1 MIFDFKDELTSTIWD
16 RSNLVLTPPK
26 SIKDYLISTKNLFV
40 ENINL
45 TYPFIVVF
53 IVTTSL
59 NYYSF
64 RLLANITN
72 LQASHRSY
80 QERRS
85 SIIAGKRDL
94 DNIDSFVSSL
104 SPFVSD
110 SIYPI
115 VFLSYLSP
123 ILTSDSSLAKV
134 SLAKNSSS
142 LIVNSTNID
151 LLSSAFSTLDQHPLV
166 QPEDISFTSIKN
178 STDNS
183 SQQSTG
189 VPISNQIEIKF
200 TYNYIGIPLLSPLF
214 DQSNSY
220 ALKAKSSFFVQ

>member
-26 SIKDYLISTKNLFV
+26 SIKDYLISTNKLLV

-45 TYPFIVVF
+45 SYPFIVVF

-85 SIIAGKRDL
+85 SIIAGKREL

-123 ILTSDSSLAKV
+123 ILTSDS
-134 SLAKNSSS
+134 
-142 LIVNSTNID
+142 
-151 LLSSAFSTLDQHPLV
+151 FSC
-166 QPEDISFTSIKN
+166 
-178 STDNS
+178 
-183 SQQSTG
+183 
-189 VPISNQIEIKF
+189 
-200 TYNYIGIPLLSPLF
+200 
-214 DQSNSY
+214 
-220 ALKAKSSFFVQ
+220 